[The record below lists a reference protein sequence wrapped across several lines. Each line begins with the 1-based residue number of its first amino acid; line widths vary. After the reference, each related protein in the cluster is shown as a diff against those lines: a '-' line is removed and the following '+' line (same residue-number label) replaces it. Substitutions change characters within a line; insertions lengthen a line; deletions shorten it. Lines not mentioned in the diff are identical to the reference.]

1 VIEVEGLGKTF
12 TPPGGLRDLL
22 RGRLRGLAHTA
33 LASISFAVAPGEV
46 LAVVGA
52 NGAGKTTLLRVLAGL
67 LTPTTGRV
75 VVAGQNVAAHGTAS
89 DFRRRIAL
97 IVADERSFMWSLSG
111 RENLRFFAALHGLG
125 HRRSGARCDQLL
137 ARVGLAADAHRRYS
151 DYSRGMRQRLSLAR
165 GLLGDPEVLLLD
177 EPTLGL
183 DPVGAREMRRF
194 LRDEIIKGH
203 GRTAVVGSNDPA
215 EVQLLA
221 DRVLYLKG
229 GRHDGEGAPGDLA
242 RRLGLAGLDAGVNQ
256 DGTRA

>member
-1 VIEVEGLGKTF
+1 MIEVAGLGKTF

-22 RGRLRGLAHTA
+22 RGRLRGLSHTA
-33 LASISFAVAPGEV
+33 LEGVSFSVARGEV

-67 LTPTTGRV
+67 LAPSAGRAEV
-75 VVAGQNVAAHGTAS
+75 LGEDVAAHGTRS
-89 DFRRRIAL
+89 DFRRRVAL
-97 IVADERSFMWSLSG
+97 VVADERSFMWSLSG
-111 RENLRFFAALHGLG
+111 RENLKFFAALHGMAPAAAST
-125 HRRSGARCDQLL
+125 RADQLL
-137 ARVGLAADAHRRYS
+137 DRVGLRADATRRYS

-183 DPVGAREMRRF
+183 DPIGARDLRRF

-203 GRTAVVGSNDPA
+203 GRTAIVGSNDPA

-221 DRVLYLKG
+221 DRVLYLAA
-229 GRHDGEGAPGDLA
+229 GRVEGEGAPGDLA
-242 RRLGLAGLDAGVNQ
+242 RRLGLDQGVAGPP
-256 DGTRA
+256 